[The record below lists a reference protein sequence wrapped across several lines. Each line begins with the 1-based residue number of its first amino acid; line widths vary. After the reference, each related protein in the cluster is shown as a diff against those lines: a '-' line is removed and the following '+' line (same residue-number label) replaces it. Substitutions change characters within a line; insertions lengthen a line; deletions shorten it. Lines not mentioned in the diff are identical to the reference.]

1 MHRWRVHPTPSIREA
16 HAALIATIGGEV
28 DAIALP
34 GPADTLEMGRLG
46 HLPCWSLAGTPALAL
61 TVARTL
67 ARRGQ
72 PGLLLADEPT
82 GGRRT
87 LAVAVAPAKAAVVP
101 TDDLLALPLERLR
114 RVTRQPT
121 RLGMA
126 LAVAAALDVD
136 AAGRRALQA
145 LRRLID
151 GTVARLDG
159 RIRHDTRHAWVLL
172 QVTRLLFLRF
182 VEAEGWLDGR
192 PAFLRDAVDQT
203 LARRRDPA
211 AHLLQPLFFG
221 TLNREPSRRSAR
233 TREFGTIPFL
243 NGGLFEPHPME
254 RAHRWRL
261 STVAWRDLLDLI
273 LGIEVSLDLGDVG
286 DRVNPE
292 LLGRVFE
299 GVMHPAERRD
309 AGTFYTPAGLVP
321 PLVRECF
328 ACHLAAR
335 LGRDELRVHDALV
348 DPDRELA
355 AAMLRLRV
363 LDPAVGSGAFLVGA
377 LQLARGPG
385 RQAHRRTRRLVAR
398 GLFGVDR
405 NPAAVRLTELR
416 LWLEVLRSMRGRPAA
431 RVAPLPNLDTTIRA
445 GDALLDPLA
454 GIGLRGDVAARI
466 ATARRLATT
475 SHGSTRRHALEELR
489 TGERTAMALALERN
503 EARLDRALA
512 ELLEPARNATLFG
525 DRTGL
530 PHRAASQ
537 VRTLR
542 RAIAAV
548 RRERRRLAH
557 DHGAP
562 IFAVEAAFAPE
573 LAAGGFDVVLGNPP
587 WVRAERLPVA
597 ERRALGARYRWWRGS
612 GSGWQHLPDLS
623 VAFVER
629 AVELL
634 APGGTVGFLLPA
646 KLATARYAA
655 TCRAALSHRTTLHL
669 AADLSSDPRADF
681 QATTY
686 PLALVASRRSPP
698 AGQQVRTALRPASEA
713 VTQQAWRERGTWPVT
728 GSHLLELA
736 AGLTRRHPSLGEHWT
751 PALGVKTGANAAFL
765 DPPEDLAAWTR
776 PVLRGRD
783 LAAGNLTARRRI
795 LWPADPRGNPWSDLP
810 APVAAHLAQHRRRL
824 ERRSDRR
831 DGPWWQLFRTG
842 PATAPWRVAWA
853 DLARDLRPAALTD
866 PSVVPLNSCYVIP
879 CRDREEMLLVA
890 AWLRATPIAALARL
904 DAEPAA
910 NGYARF
916 GGRAVASVPFP
927 AAARR
932 DRLLR
937 DLAAA
942 DPPPLTALD
951 ARVATLLGLD
961 RHQARLFDAL
971 ATPGR

>member
-1 MHRWRVHPTPSIREA
+1 MHPTLRIRDA
-16 HAALIATIGGEV
+16 HAALIASVGGEV
-28 DAIALP
+28 DAIAPP
-34 GPADTLEMGRLG
+34 GPADTIEIGRLG
-46 HLPCWSLAGTPALAL
+46 PLPCWSLAGTPALAL
-61 TVARTL
+61 SVARTL
-67 ARRGQ
+67 ARRGRL
-72 PGLLLADEPT
+72 GLVLADEPA

-87 LAVAVAPAKAAVVP
+87 LVVAVAPIKAAVVSD
-101 TDDLLALPLERLR
+101 TDPAALPLERLR
-114 RVTRQPT
+114 RVASQPT

-126 LAVAAALDVD
+126 LAVATALDVD
-136 AAGRRALQA
+136 AAGRRALRA

-151 GTVARLDG
+151 ETVAHLDG
-159 RIRHDTRHAWVLL
+159 RIRRDTRHAWVLL

-182 VEAEGWLDGR
+182 VEAEGWLDGD
-192 PAFLRDAVDQT
+192 PAFLRGAVDRT

-211 AHLLQPLFFG
+211 THLLHPLFFG
-221 TLNREPSRRSAR
+221 TLNREPAHRSAR

-254 RAHRWRL
+254 RAHQWRL
-261 STVAWRDLLDLI
+261 PVAAWRELLDL
-273 LGIEVSLDLGDVG
+273 LFGIEVSLDLGDVG

-309 AGTFYTPAGLVP
+309 AGTFYTPSGLVP
-321 PLVRECF
+321 PLVRECY

-335 LGRDELRVHDALV
+335 LGREEERVHDALA

-355 AAMLRLRV
+355 AAMVRLRV

-398 GLFGVDR
+398 CLFGVDR

-416 LWLEVLRSMRGRPAA
+416 LWLEVLRTMRGRPAA

-454 GIGLRGDVAARI
+454 GTGLRREFAARL
-466 ATARRLATT
+466 AAARRLAMT
-475 SHGSTRRHALEELR
+475 SHGAARRRALDALR
-489 TGERTAMALALERN
+489 AGERTAMALALERN
-503 EARLDRALA
+503 EERLHRALT
-512 ELLEPARNATLFG
+512 ELLEPARDTTLFG
-525 DRTGL
+525 DPTGL
-530 PHRAASQ
+530 SHRAAPQ

-548 RRERRRLAH
+548 RRERRRLDH

-573 LAAGGFDVVLGNPP
+573 LADGGFDLVLGNPP
-587 WVRAERLPVA
+587 WVRAERLPAA

-612 GSGWQHLPDLS
+612 GVGWQHLPDLS

-629 AVELL
+629 AIDLL

-655 TCRAALSHRTTLHL
+655 TCRAAMAHRTTLHL

-681 QATTY
+681 EATTY
-686 PLALVASRRSPP
+686 PLALVASRRPP
-698 AGQQVRTALRPASEA
+698 AASQRVRIVLHPGTEA
-713 VTQQAWRERGTWPVT
+713 VAQQAWRDRGTWPLG
-728 GSHLLELA
+728 GSQLLDLA
-736 AGLTRRHPSLGEHWT
+736 TTLASRHPSLGERWT
-751 PALGVKTGANAAFL
+751 PALGVKTGANEVFL
-765 DPPEDLAAWTR
+765 DPPRELAPWTR

-783 LAAGNLTARRRI
+783 LARGSAIARHRI
-795 LWPADPRGNPWSDLP
+795 LWPADARGNPLPELP
-810 APVAAHLAQHRRRL
+810 APVAAHLAAHRRRL
-824 ERRSDRR
+824 ERRSDWR

-842 PATAPWRVAWA
+842 PATARWRVAWA
-853 DLARDLRPAALTD
+853 DLARDLRPAALSD
-866 PSVVPLNSCYVIP
+866 PSLVPLNSCYVIP
-879 CRDREEMLLVA
+879 CRDRDEMLLLA
-890 AWLRATPIAALARL
+890 AWLRSSPIATLARL

-916 GGRAVASVPFP
+916 GSRAVAGVPFP
-927 AAARR
+927 DAACR
-932 DRLLR
+932 DPLLR
-937 DLAAA
+937 DLAVAGSPQSA
-942 DPPPLTALD
+942 ALD

-961 RHQARLFDAL
+961 ERQSRLFNAI